1 MKWTLLVSA
10 FAAMLIVSAIP
21 SWGQS
26 PTPTLVNVIHV
37 RVKPEHLQEF
47 VDLER
52 EALAPL
58 KKAAPNGLYQIA
70 YRGTVGN
77 TLEFEFLMTLG
88 KFADRDGENPF
99 NKYSTERERILRG
112 ARLAQY
118 EENLQ
123 VTIDRRLPDLSI
135 APQGPLT
142 PPTYIHMYRIRV
154 REDRNEEFSG
164 TVKNDLLPAL
174 RKTDVKLLLAR
185 RTALGGPADYY
196 FAEGMEKWA
205 ELDSPP
211 SLAKAMGADAFKKME
226 DKLNSAITLEEQ
238 TIWRYQPD
246 LSYYPGATATTS
258 SR

>member
-1 MKWTLLVSA
+1 MKSTLLACAFSA
-10 FAAMLIVSAIP
+10 ALIASAVP
-21 SWGQS
+21 LLGQ
-26 PTPTLVNVIHV
+26 TEGHLLNVIHV

-47 VDLER
+47 VDLEK

-58 KKAAPNGLYQIA
+58 KKAAPNDLFQVA
-70 YRGTVGN
+70 YRGVVGN
-77 TLEFEFLMTLG
+77 TLEIEFLMTLN
-88 KFADRDGENPF
+88 KFAERDGENPF
-99 NKYSTERERILRG
+99 NKYSTERERIMRG

-123 VTIDRRLPDLSI
+123 VTIDRTLPDLSI
-135 APQGPLT
+135 GPQGPLT
-142 PPTYIHMYRIRV
+142 PPPYLHMFRIRV
-154 REDRNEEFSG
+154 RPDRIEDFAG
-164 TVKNDLLPAL
+164 VVKSDLLPAL
-174 RKTDVKLLLAR
+174 KKTDVKLLLAR

-211 SLAKAMGADAFKKME
+211 SLAKAMGVDAFKKME

-238 TIWRYQPD
+238 TIWRYLPD
-246 LSYYPGATATTS
+246 LSYYPGAVATTS